1 MRPGCSRD
9 DEAARTGA
17 VIIRE
22 DGSVPGSTPAIARLV
37 DARIAH
43 RVHRIAPGPSAPAY
57 GQAAADGLAVD
68 PARVFKTLV
77 CTVRGQ
83 GVVAV
88 VPVTGELDLKALAG
102 ALGAKGA
109 ELADRA
115 LAQRFTGY
123 VIGGISPIGQKRELL
138 TVIDASAL
146 KWDTIFVSGG
156 RRGLELE
163 LAPIDLVNITSGQ
176 VALIARSN

>member
-1 MRPGCSRD
+1 VL
-9 DEAARTGA
+9 EAG
-17 VIIRE
+17 
-22 DGSVPGSTPAIARLV
+22 
-37 DARIAH
+37 IAH
-43 RVHRIAPGPSAPAY
+43 RVHQISPGPSAVAY

-77 CTVRGQ
+77 CSVRGQ

-88 VPVTGELDLKALAG
+88 VPVNGELDLKALAG
-102 ALGAKGA
+102 VLGAKGA

-115 LAQRFTGY
+115 LAERSTGY
-123 VIGGISPIGQKRELL
+123 VVGGISPIGPKRRLL

-146 KWDTIFVSGG
+146 EWETIFVSGG

-163 LAPIDLVNITSGQ
+163 LAPTDLASITDGQ
-176 VALIARSN
+176 VAPIARPHP

>member
-1 MRPGCSRD
+1 MRS
-9 DEAARTGA
+9 
-17 VIIRE
+17 
-22 DGSVPGSTPAIARLV
+22 SVPWSIGQDEFVRGSTPAIAKVLE
-37 DARIAH
+37 AGIAH
-43 RVHRIAPGPSAPAY
+43 RVHRIAPGPSAVTY

-77 CTVRGQ
+77 CSVRGQ

-102 ALGAKGA
+102 ALGAKEA

-115 LAQRFTGY
+115 RAERSTGS
-123 VIGGISPIGQKRELL
+123 VVGGISPIGPKRRLL
-138 TVIDASAL
+138 TVIDLSAL
-146 KWDTIFVSGG
+146 GWDTIFVSGG

-163 LAPIDLVNITSGQ
+163 LAPTDLVNITDGQ
-176 VALIARSN
+176 TAPVARPNP